1 MSDHV
6 HEKWKLYKKDGEDVI
21 EPFCGA
27 CLAIPFAVAG
37 IGAGAYGVSSRGDHK
52 KKKKVL
58 LYSIIASIVLLL
70 IAAGVFI
77 YFFWIKKCVEC
88 GYED

>member
-1 MSDHV
+1 MTQQSN
-6 HEKWKLYKKDGEDVI
+6 ENWKKYRKGNEDVI
-21 EPFCGA
+21 EGWCGA

-52 KKKKVL
+52 NKKKAL

-77 YFFWIKKCVEC
+77 YFFWIKKCVDC